1 MAFRSRADDRVD
13 MVELIK
19 ERVEGGVYAVDSHRV
34 AEAIL
39 ARRGEGITLRSLW
52 SEMLVAVQPGGGD
65 PRERDAFAGH
75 DPA

>member
-1 MAFRSRADDRVD
+1 

-39 ARRGEGITLRSLW
+39 SRQRGERRSLGSLW
-52 SEMLVAVQPGGGD
+52 SEMLVAPHLAGWGPAEGD
-65 PRERDAFAGH
+65 AVTAY
-75 DPA
+75 DPS